1 LSFIMAVPS
10 EQPEAPASS
19 LATKAPQATSESLAL
34 SSALTLR
41 HRLAAEINN
50 LRAHAVDWQGGR
62 RKVRFWTKVI
72 VRIVKGML

>member
-1 LSFIMAVPS
+1 MVVPS
-10 EQPEAPASS
+10 EQRESPKTSPTDIQTKPEP
-19 LATKAPQATSESLAL
+19 LAL
-34 SSALTLR
+34 SAALSLR

-50 LRAHAVDWQGGR
+50 LRSHAVDWQGGR